1 MLREIERDSLY
12 HCDPGVLIIL
22 PCQDKKERIVITCFI
37 VMTCGFVLREAFP
50 EKHLFFY
57 LDIAQIGETSLPK
70 LIFGTFSIS
79 IPH

>member
-22 PCQDKKERIVITCFI
+22 PCQDKKERLVIKCFI
-37 VMTCGFVLREAFP
+37 VMTSGLHVKGSL
-50 EKHLFFY
+50 Y